1 MEEAREQRN
10 QNDAWSRGTLLPH
23 KRLKIHLEC
32 ARKPAENGRMRSK
45 QEIRGIV
52 EGYAKEWDDVRWSK
66 W

>member
-1 MEEAREQRN
+1 M
-10 QNDAWSRGTLLPH
+10 LPH